1 MRATEAI
8 RRLRR
13 EGWEERPGK
22 GSHLIFRKAGKLV
35 VIANHPGDIPTGTLR
50 EICRQAGW
58 EWPPQAQEEPP
69 MTTRHYIAV
78 ADLAPSER
86 MWSIVFPDFP
96 GVTSAAPE
104 FADVPQQARDA
115 LATAVEDMVA
125 EGEGLP
131 PSVEEGQC
139 TEADPAEFHD
149 PRYVVVPVE
158 VPEGSARINVSI
170 DRSLLKRIDE
180 AALRRGMTRSGF
192 LAEGARKLLRA
203 PLDQSGSR

>member
-1 MRATEAI
+1 
-8 RRLRR
+8 
-13 EGWEERPGK
+13 
-22 GSHLIFRKAGKLV
+22 
-35 VIANHPGDIPTGTLR
+35 
-50 EICRQAGW
+50 
-58 EWPPQAQEEPP
+58 

-96 GVTSAAPE
+96 GVTSAAAE

-115 LATAVEDMVA
+115 LATAVEDMIA

-131 PSVEEGQC
+131 PSVEDGRC

-203 PLDQSGSR
+203 PLDQDGSR